1 MRPDLIMYKHIIWD
15 WNGTLLDD
23 VDLSLEAIN
32 IVLARY
38 NRPALQRKRYLK
50 IFTFPVIEY
59 YKTLGFD
66 FNKTPFNIIGTEFID
81 EYTTRMF
88 DVKLNSGAR
97 EFLDSVQQTGITQSL
112 LSAAKVQMLET
123 LIEYHKLQD
132 YFIRIVG
139 LDNHYAHSKLSA
151 GEAWMAELP
160 FQPSEV
166 LYIGDTIHDVD
177 VARELGVDIALLAM
191 GHTDTARL
199 NKTGKLVLNNFAELE
214 DWFMNQ
220 NIV

>member
-66 FNKTPFNIIGTEFID
+66 FNKTPFNMIGTEFID
-81 EYTTRMF
+81 EYTARMYQVDLQEGAEDF
-88 DVKLNSGAR
+88 LKLVDD
-97 EFLDSVQQTGITQSL
+97 DSVTQSI
-112 LSAAKVQMLET
+112 LSAAKQQMLET
-123 LIEYHKLQD
+123 LIDHHGLQD
-132 YFIRIVG
+132 YMIRVVG
-139 LDNHYAHSKLSA
+139 LDNHYAHSKLDA
-151 GEAWMAELP
+151 GQAWMAELP

-177 VARELGVDIALLAM
+177 VARELGVDIALLAL
-191 GHTDTARL
+191 GHSDYDRL
-199 NKTGKLVLNNFAELE
+199 VESGQPVFSDFSELSA
-214 DWFMNQ
+214 WFKSLH
-220 NIV
+220 

>member
-66 FNKTPFNIIGTEFID
+66 FNKTPFNMIGTEFID
-81 EYTTRMF
+81 EYTARMYQVDLQEGAEDF
-88 DVKLNSGAR
+88 LKLVDD
-97 EFLDSVQQTGITQSL
+97 DSVTQSI
-112 LSAAKVQMLET
+112 LSAAKQQMLET
-123 LIEYHKLQD
+123 LIDHHGIKD
-132 YFIRIVG
+132 YMIRVVG
-139 LDNHYAHSKLSA
+139 LDNHYAHSKLEA
-151 GEAWMAELP
+151 GQAWMAELP

-177 VARELGVDIALLAM
+177 VARELGVDIVLLAL
-191 GHTDTARL
+191 GHSDYGRL
-199 NKTGKLVLNNFAELE
+199 VESGQPVLSDFSELSA
-214 DWFMNQ
+214 WFKSLH
-220 NIV
+220 

>member
-59 YKTLGFD
+59 YKILGFD
-66 FNKTPFNIIGTEFID
+66 FNKTPFSIIGTEFID
-81 EYTTRMF
+81 EYTARMF

-97 EFLDSVQQTGITQSL
+97 EFLDSVQQTNITQSL
-112 LSAAKVQMLET
+112 LSAAKVQMLEK

-139 LDNHYAHSKLSA
+139 LDNHYAYSKLEA
-151 GEAWMAELP
+151 GQAWMAELP

-177 VARELGVDIALLAM
+177 VARELGVDIALLSL
-191 GHTDTARL
+191 GHTDYARL
-199 NKTGKLVLNNFAELE
+199 VDTGKPVFHVFSELST
-214 DWFMNQ
+214 WFKSLH
-220 NIV
+220 

>member
-1 MRPDLIMYKHIIWD
+1 
-15 WNGTLLDD
+15 
-23 VDLSLEAIN
+23 
-32 IVLARY
+32 
-38 NRPALQRKRYLK
+38 
-50 IFTFPVIEY
+50 
-59 YKTLGFD
+59 
-66 FNKTPFNIIGTEFID
+66 
-81 EYTTRMF
+81 MF